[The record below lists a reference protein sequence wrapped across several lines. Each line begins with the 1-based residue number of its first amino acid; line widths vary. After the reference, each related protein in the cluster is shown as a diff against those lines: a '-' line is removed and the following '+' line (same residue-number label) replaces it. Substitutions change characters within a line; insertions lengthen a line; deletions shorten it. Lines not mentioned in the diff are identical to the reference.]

1 MYHYASAS
9 NNITTFLFYCVC
21 DLFGVLFVLLQMYK
35 GVIEMGTYGKGYV
48 RVGGDNRE
56 RHSQETQS
64 RDTVKRHSQETDKK
78 D

>member
-56 RHSQETQS
+56 TQSGDRVKRHS
-64 RDTVKRHSQETDKK
+64 KRHSQETDKK

>member
-48 RVGGDNRE
+48 REGGDNK

-64 RDTVKRHSQETDKK
+64 RNRQKGLKK
-78 D
+78 NSVD

>member
-48 RVGGDNRE
+48 RGDNRE
-56 RHSQETQS
+56 TQS
-64 RDTVKRHSQETDKK
+64 RGTVRKQTKRTEKE
-78 D
+78 